1 MTLSIVQA
9 GWDQAAREDAMFNIL
24 TDPSKAN
31 HGWTPG
37 EFFEHGQ
44 VEIDQ
49 ALARFDAP
57 GGNGR
62 ALDFGCGVGRLTQAL
77 ALHYK
82 RVDGVD
88 ISEEMI
94 GQARAL
100 NSNRRVRYHH
110 STAPNLKAFM
120 ARSFDLVYSMLVLQ
134 HMPQK
139 LQHGYVLEF
148 FRVLKP
154 GGAAMF
160 EMPDGPDYQ
169 HPNGWLSMY
178 GVARNTVEGWIS
190 EAGGTLVDVELIV
203 EPSQWQCYRYT
214 ATR

>member
-1 MTLSIVQA
+1 MTLSTVQA

-24 TDPSKAN
+24 TDPAKAN
-31 HGWTPG
+31 RGWDSA
-37 EFFEHGQ
+37 EFFQHGQ

-49 ALARFDAP
+49 ALARCEAP
-57 GGNGR
+57 GGDDR

-77 ALHYK
+77 ARYYK
-82 RVDGVD
+82 QVDGVD

-110 STAPNLKAFM
+110 NTAANLKLFK

-134 HMPQK
+134 HMPQE
-139 LQHGYVLEF
+139 LQHGYIREF

-154 GGAAMF
+154 GGVAIF

-169 HPNGWLSMY
+169 HPNAWLSMY
-178 GVARNTVEGWIS
+178 GVDRSTVEDWIA
-190 EAGGTLVDVELIV
+190 EAGGTLVDVELID